1 MGNSSFSENGM
12 KPYVNELIDSSEFTS
27 SEVVDRRIFELR
39 DGGSRRP
46 GWQTAGKLTF
56 TEAEKVFGTVK
67 VN

>member
-1 MGNSSFSENGM
+1 MDRI
-12 KPYVNELIDSSEFTS
+12 YELRGGDSPEVVEFTS